1 MTDKPITTEAD
12 TSLQG
17 KTADSSDLQSLSC
30 AIDEAF
36 DYRGDVTI
44 TTASGQTIQ
53 GYIFDKSSGSTLAE
67 SFIRIIPTK
76 GGERVTI
83 FYQDIDI
90 LKFTGRDTAAG
101 KSFDTWIKKY
111 ITKKQAGQAAN
122 IHAEPLN

>member
-1 MTDKPITTEAD
+1 MTEKPINSPSA

-17 KTADSSDLQSLSC
+17 KTADSSDPKSLNC

-44 TTASGQTIQ
+44 TLSNGQIIE
-53 GYIFDKSSGSTLAE
+53 GYIFDKSTGQTLAK
-67 SFIRIIPTK
+67 SYIRILPTN
-76 GGERVTI
+76 GDDRVTI
-83 FYQDIDI
+83 PYEDINI

-111 ITKKQAGQAAN
+111 ITKKQAGESAN
-122 IHAEPLN
+122 IHSEPLS

>member
-1 MTDKPITTEAD
+1 MTDKPITSNAA

-17 KTADSSDLQSLSC
+17 MIADSSDPKSLSY

-44 TTASGQTIQ
+44 TTSNGQTIE
-53 GYIFDKSSGSTLAE
+53 GYIFDKNSGPTLAE
-67 SFIRIIPTK
+67 SFVRIMPIK
-76 GGERVTI
+76 SGDRVTV
-83 FYQDIDI
+83 FYEDIDI

-111 ITKKQAGQAAN
+111 ITKKQAGQDAN
-122 IHAEPLN
+122 IHAQPLN

>member
-1 MTDKPITTEAD
+1 MTDKPITTDAD
-12 TSLQG
+12 SSLQG
-17 KTADSSDLQSLSC
+17 KTADSSDPQSLSS

-53 GYIFDKSSGSTLAE
+53 GYIFDKSSGSTPAE
-67 SFIRIIPTK
+67 SYIRIIPTK
-76 GGERVTI
+76 GGDRVTI
-83 FYQDIDI
+83 FYDDINI

-122 IHAEPLN
+122 IPAEPLN

>member
-1 MTDKPITTEAD
+1 MTEKPKISNAA

-17 KTADSSDLQSLSC
+17 KTTDSSDPKSLVC

-44 TTASGQTIQ
+44 TLSDGQIVEGYMFDKCSGQTP
-53 GYIFDKSSGSTLAE
+53 AE
-67 SFIRIIPTK
+67 SYIRIIPTN
-76 GGERVTI
+76 GDDRVTI
-83 FYQDIDI
+83 SYDDINI

-122 IHAEPLN
+122 INVEPLN

>member
-1 MTDKPITTEAD
+1 MTDKPLTTEID
-12 TSLQG
+12 NSLQG
-17 KTADSSDLQSLSC
+17 KITDSSDPQSLSC

-44 TTASGQTIQ
+44 TTANGQIIQ
-53 GYIFDKSSGSTLAE
+53 GYIFDKRSGSTPAE
-67 SFIRIIPTK
+67 SFIRIIPAK

-122 IHAEPLN
+122 IPAEPLN

>member
-1 MTDKPITTEAD
+1 MTDKPITTDAD
-12 TSLQG
+12 SSLQG
-17 KTADSSDLQSLSC
+17 KTADSSDPQSLSS

-44 TTASGQTIQ
+44 TTSNGQIIQ
-53 GYIFDKSSGSTLAE
+53 GYIFDKSSGSTPAE
-67 SFIRIIPTK
+67 SYIRIIPTK
-76 GGERVTI
+76 GGDRVTI
-83 FYQDIDI
+83 FYDDINI

-111 ITKKQAGQAAN
+111 ITKKRAGQSAN